1 MAPIT
6 MPSLPQVIFTDPY
19 FQAEHNRHTT
29 PQLNAD
35 VAALR
40 ADVAAR
46 VAASKLKVCGHTRLI
61 RLERLL
67 ARERSR
73 Q

>member
-1 MAPIT
+1 MC
-6 MPSLPQVIFTDPY
+6 LPLPVLQVVFTDPY
-19 FQAEHNRHTT
+19 YPSEHNRHTS

-46 VAASKLKVCGHTRLI
+46 VAAAKLKVGI
-61 RLERLL
+61 RW
-67 ARERSR
+67 
-73 Q
+73 